1 MVDLENPFEPNSEDG
16 DGPYWDPW
24 EVIAIPAGGYSS
36 SVDLDAIYVLR
47 AIRDGVA
54 SGKSGGDYKN
64 YVTDISKRT
73 GMSESHV
80 ELWQYIFCSA
90 NWCDYGTSP
99 RGCFPA
105 DGLQFD
111 ALITAWEA
119 YYLRRWKEDP

>member
-1 MVDLENPFEPNSEDG
+1 MVDLDNLFEPNSEDG

-24 EVIAIPAGGYSS
+24 EVIAIPAGGYNS

-54 SGKSGGDYKN
+54 SGKSGDDYKN
-64 YVTDISKRT
+64 YVTDISKRI

-90 NWCDYGTSP
+90 DWCDYGTSP

-105 DGLQFD
+105 HGLQFD

-119 YYLRRWKEDP
+119 YYVRRWKEEP